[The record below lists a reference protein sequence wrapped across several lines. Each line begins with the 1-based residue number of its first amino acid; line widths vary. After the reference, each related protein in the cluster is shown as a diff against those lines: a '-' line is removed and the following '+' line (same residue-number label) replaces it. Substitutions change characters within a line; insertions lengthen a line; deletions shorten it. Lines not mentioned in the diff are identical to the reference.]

1 VILELANRILHK
13 PKICYIPSGLRMVAD
28 VLEDALAELEEHRD
42 APEFAALIAAARAG
56 DAAPVLAWLEARGLC
71 SRFDDLVRILGHSY
85 REAILELALPGVV
98 FAGDV
103 RVLSCHTSESGRARG
118 AWAKREQ
125 GDLDIDLWFGWP
137 GAIVTVFTAA
147 GARALGRLAAA
158 DRARVVGLDL
168 WVGSGL
174 EKVEYGDVAGLA
186 EGAWPA
192 LRRLSIHSAAAQSVA
207 AELIGHSPELVELD
221 PGGALSTAAIEKVAA
236 AQMLRSLEL
245 YNPVE
250 DELARLA
257 ALPRVSSLRIEV
269 GKARRFSTHGLDHL
283 ARWPALRE
291 LRTDAIGDQDV
302 AALATVR
309 GIERLLLLGS
319 KVSDVGGPALARL
332 DRLRELGLSHTRVGD
347 ATAAALAVA
356 PALETLCLTDTRV
369 GPAGI
374 LALARAPR
382 LRRLGLSW
390 DCGPDVSAAAKQAFA
405 PGTIFWSD
413 YYNGGGMFSPAFVP

>member
-1 VILELANRILHK
+1 
-13 PKICYIPSGLRMVAD
+13 MVAD
-28 VLEDALAELEEHRD
+28 ALEDALYTLTEHRD
-42 APEFAALIAAARAG
+42 APEFEAVTAAAQAG
-56 DAAPVLAWLEARGLC
+56 DAAAVLAWLEAKGLS
-71 SRFDDLVRILGHSY
+71 SRFDDLVEVLGRDHP
-85 REAILELALPGVV
+85 EVVLELALPGVV

-103 RVLSCHTSESGRARG
+103 RVRSSHTSGSGRARG
-118 AWAKREQ
+118 AWRKREL

-137 GAIVTVFTAA
+137 GALVTVFTAA

-158 DRARVVGLDL
+158 DRARIVGLEL
-168 WVGSGL
+168 CFCTGPEPVAS
-174 EKVEYGDVAGLA
+174 DVAGLA

-192 LRRLSIHSAAAQSVA
+192 LRRLSLLGSAAQSIA

-221 PGGALSTAAIEKVAA
+221 PGGPLSTAAIDKLAA

-245 YNPVE
+245 YDPA
-250 DELARLA
+250 DDDLARLA
-257 ALPRVSSLRIEV
+257 VLPRVSSLRIDASR
-269 GKARRFSTHGLDHL
+269 ARRMTQHGVHHL

-291 LRTDAIGDQDV
+291 LRAGGAIGDPEL

-309 GIERLLLLGS
+309 GLERLMLLGS

-332 DRLRELGLSHTRVGD
+332 DRLRELGLSYAQVGD
-347 ATAAALAVA
+347 ATAAALAAV
-356 PALETLCLTDTRV
+356 PALEALCLTSTRV

-390 DCGPDVSAAAKQAFA
+390 DCGDAVSAAAKQAFA
-405 PGTIFWSD
+405 PSTIHWSD
-413 YYNGGGMFSPAFVP
+413 YYTGDGMFTPTSLP